1 MSTVRNAIV
10 VGAGIGG
17 LTTAIGLRRAGV
29 DTVVL
34 ERRSAPDRLLTGGGF
49 MLWHNALLA
58 LRELKLDQ
66 QVAEAGVEI
75 LYHEFRSD
83 RDRRLARWDIAPEAE
98 RYGAPALGLRRSALN
113 TVLVDAAGDC
123 VRMGARCVGFEQ
135 DTDGVTARLAD
146 GGELRADMLIGADG
160 IRSTVRNVLR
170 KGHDLPPRYA
180 GYTAWQ
186 AITRLQGEDVVPTGT
201 FFNLWGRGGLRFL
214 YMRLNPEEVYW
225 DAITVDSVGASF
237 DMLAKLRREVM
248 AEAYRNWPDPVP
260 RIIASTEEEAILP
273 IDIFD
278 RPPERC
284 DGWGSGR
291 VVLLGD
297 AAHPMTLN
305 LSQGAGQ
312 AIEDAVALGRM
323 LVEHDQVP
331 AAVAAYESMRHT
343 RVAGM
348 IGTAWSIGAM
358 GRWRSRP
365 LCAGRD
371 LFMRAFFDTKGRRE
385 SYRQMMDVRF

>member
-1 MSTVRNAIV
+1 MPAVRNAVV

-17 LTTAIGLRRAGV
+17 LTAAIGLSRAGV
-29 DTVVL
+29 DTTVL
-34 ERRSAPDRLLTGGGF
+34 ERRSTPDRLLTGGGF

-58 LRELKLDQ
+58 LRELKLDE

-83 RDRRLARWDIAPEAE
+83 RDRRLARWDIAPEAA
-98 RYGAPALGLRRSALN
+98 RYGVPALGLRRSALN
-113 TVLVDAAGDC
+113 TVLMDAAGDC
-123 VRMGARCVGFEQ
+123 VRLGARCVGFEQ
-135 DTDGVTARLAD
+135 DADGVTARLED
-146 GGELRADMLIGADG
+146 GGEVRADVLIGADG
-160 IRSTVRNVLR
+160 LRSTVREAMR

-186 AITRLQGEDVVPTGT
+186 AITRLPGEDAVPTGT

-214 YMRLNPEEVYW
+214 YMRLNDDEVYW
-225 DAITVDSVGASF
+225 DAITADSVGGSF
-237 DMLAKLRREVM
+237 DMLAKGRRDVL
-248 AEAYRNWPDPVP
+248 AEAYRDWPAPVP
-260 RIIASTEEEAILP
+260 RIIETTEEDAILP

-278 RPPERC
+278 RPPDRC
-284 DGWGSGR
+284 AGWGAGR

-312 AIEDAVALGRM
+312 AIEDGVALTR
-323 LVEHDQVP
+323 LLAEHDDVS
-331 AAVAAYESMRHT
+331 AAVSAFEALRYE

-348 IGTAWSIGAM
+348 ISTAWSIGAM
-358 GRWRSRP
+358 GRWHSRFR
-365 LCAGRD
+365 CAGRD
-371 LFMRAFFDTKGRRE
+371 LFMRAFFDSKGRRE
-385 SYRQMMDVRF
+385 SYKQMMDVRF